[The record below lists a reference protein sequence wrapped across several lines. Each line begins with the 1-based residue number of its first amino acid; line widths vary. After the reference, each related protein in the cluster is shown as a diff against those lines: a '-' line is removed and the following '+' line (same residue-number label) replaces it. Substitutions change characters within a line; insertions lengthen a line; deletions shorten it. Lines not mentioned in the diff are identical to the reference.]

1 MGLVFVKYWNNSVVS
16 YSRLEYCFFTLST
29 HANRL
34 NSKEKSSTAEL
45 VVKRAKEIYGF
56 TLKERSDENLA
67 WMLQNGFL
75 KRKRKK
81 TGIRGRPLQEQL

>member
-1 MGLVFVKYWNNSVVS
+1 
-16 YSRLEYCFFTLST
+16 LST

-34 NSKEKSSTAEL
+34 SSKEKGSTAEL
-45 VVKRAKEIYGF
+45 VGKRAKEVYGF

-81 TGIRGRPLQEQL
+81 VGIRGRPLKEQV